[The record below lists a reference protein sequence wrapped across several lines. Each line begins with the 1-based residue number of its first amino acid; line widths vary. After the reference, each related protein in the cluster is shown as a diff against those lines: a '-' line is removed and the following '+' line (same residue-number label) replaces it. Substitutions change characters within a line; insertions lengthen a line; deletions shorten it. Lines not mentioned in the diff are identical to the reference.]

1 VSGAPRAEIVVSAS
15 TPACPRCGGDG
26 LAAAR
31 VPHTIQA
38 ARGPRHRY
46 HLVVLC
52 ATCDADAP
60 GAAPLITFFHVHEQV
75 TSETMDTFAA
85 LLSTWVGALT
95 VPTVDPV
102 AWEEEFHARRR
113 GDL

>member
-1 VSGAPRAEIVVSAS
+1 VSGAPWAEVVVSAA

-38 ARGPRHRY
+38 ARGPLHGY

-52 ATCDADAP
+52 AACDADAP
-60 GAAPLITFFHVHEQV
+60 AAAPLITFFHVHDQV

-85 LLSTWVGALT
+85 LLSTWVDALT
-95 VPTVDPV
+95 MGPVDPV
-102 AWEEEFHARRR
+102 AW
-113 GDL
+113 D